1 MPASLSTSAIHS
13 TTEGVTQNTGFF
25 NSKIFFKK
33 NFVVKIKTFI
43 FAV

>member
-1 MPASLSTSAIHS
+1 MPASLSIGAIHS
-13 TTEGVTQNTGFF
+13 TTEAGTPCTGFF

-43 FAV
+43 FAS